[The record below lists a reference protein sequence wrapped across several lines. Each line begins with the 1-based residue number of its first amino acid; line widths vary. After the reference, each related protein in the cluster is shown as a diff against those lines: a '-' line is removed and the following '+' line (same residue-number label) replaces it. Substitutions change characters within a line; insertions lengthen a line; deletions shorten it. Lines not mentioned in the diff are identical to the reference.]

1 MRAKTWQILYE
12 LWGKHSGMRAAEGAP
27 LSEIEA
33 AAMRLEIVL
42 PPDYVEFVHRVGG
55 AMVGPYPV
63 YGLRVAEVMDQ
74 HTDLVSLNEHY
85 RAGWGVSPE
94 WLVVSADHAG
104 NPFAVL
110 PTGKVVRPDH
120 DFGGADEIADSFEE
134 FLHYCLRG
142 GV

>member
-1 MRAKTWQILYE
+1 MRAETWQLLHE
-12 LWGKHSGMRAAEGAP
+12 LWAKHPCMRAAEGAP
-27 LSEIEA
+27 MSEIEA
-33 AAMRLEIVL
+33 AALRLEIAL
-42 PPDYVEFVHRVGG
+42 PADYVEFVHRIGG

-63 YGLRVAEVMDQ
+63 YGFRAAEVMDQ

-85 RAGWGVSPE
+85 RAGSGVSPE
-94 WLVVSADHAG
+94 WLVVSDDHAG

-120 DFGGADEIADSFEE
+120 DFGGVDEIADSFEG

-142 GV
+142 GA